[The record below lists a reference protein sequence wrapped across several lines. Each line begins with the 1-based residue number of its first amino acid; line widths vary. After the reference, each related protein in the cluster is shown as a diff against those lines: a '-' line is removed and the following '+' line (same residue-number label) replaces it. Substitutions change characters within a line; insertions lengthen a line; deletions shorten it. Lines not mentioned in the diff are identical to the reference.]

1 MKHSARIMIPSKKGS
16 IISLCSIAAVIAGIG
31 AHSYAAS
38 KHAILGLTKNVAAEL
53 GQYGIRVNCV
63 SPYAVLTNMALAHVP
78 EGERTNDAVAG
89 FRSYFRAKANLQG
102 VELTVEDVA
111 NAVLFLASD
120 EASYISGHNL
130 VVDGGFASVNHSL
143 GTFK

>member
-1 MKHSARIMIPSKKGS
+1 M
-16 IISLCSIAAVIAGIG
+16 CSIAAVIAGIG

-38 KHAILGLTKNVAAEL
+38 KHDILGLTKNVAAEL
-53 GQYGIRVNCV
+53 RQHGIPLNCV

-78 EGERTNDAVAG
+78 EGDRTNDAVVG
-89 FRSYFRAKANLQG
+89 FRNYFKVKANSQG

-120 EASYISGHNL
+120 EARYISGHNL